1 MALKERKGTKASLEL
16 YLVSTHAL
24 HSNTIISRMTNY
36 DIFTAVE
43 GPPGMKGRM
52 GEKGDLGL
60 MGRPGNDG
68 DRGRVGP
75 TGRKGDRGDEG
86 KSLTV

>member
-1 MALKERKGTKASLEL
+1 
-16 YLVSTHAL
+16 
-24 HSNTIISRMTNY
+24 
-36 DIFTAVE
+36 
-43 GPPGMKGRM
+43 MKGRM

-86 KSLTV
+86 KPLKILGYNYIITKHYKVLYDCL